1 MALPCILHLVQ
12 WKWFYLYKLCICLQ
26 EYTKKKPLSP
36 SAFHLILVIEKK
48 EMDKMKVEII

>member
-26 EYTKKKPLSP
+26 EYTKKKTLSP